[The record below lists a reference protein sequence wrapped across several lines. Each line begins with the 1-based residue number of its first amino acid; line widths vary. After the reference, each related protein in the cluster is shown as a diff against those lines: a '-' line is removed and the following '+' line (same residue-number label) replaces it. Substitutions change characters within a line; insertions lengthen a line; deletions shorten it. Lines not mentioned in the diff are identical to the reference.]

1 MSKSAPS
8 SPDQLAARDRMML
21 AIMADHVGKVLPS
34 ARNMAAMM
42 GCTKAQSD
50 HAMRRLRRTGAVE
63 LFGNGPGRVYHI
75 VGVGSTLPEYP
86 GKEVAAYTERA
97 PEPEPVRV
105 FNFACPRCGTRNCAR
120 HSPVPLITRA
130 AAAMVLV

>member
-8 SPDQLAARDRMML
+8 SPDQLAARDRTML
-21 AIMADHVGKVLPS
+21 AIMTDHVGKVLPS

-50 HAMRRLRRTGAVE
+50 HAMRRLRKSGAVE
-63 LFGNGPGRVYHI
+63 LFGNGPSRVYHI
-75 VGVGSTLPEYP
+75 VGIGSTLPEYP
-86 GKEVAAYTERA
+86 GKEVAAHVERA
-97 PEPEPVRV
+97 TEPEPVRV
-105 FNFACPRCGTRNCAR
+105 FNYSCPRCGVRNCLR